1 MVEKAGAQLV
11 AISPE
16 LPDNSLTMKEKH
28 ELPFTVLSD
37 PDNRVAREFNI
48 VYTLPEGVKTS
59 FSNFFSLSEYYG
71 NESGELPLAVTYI
84 IDENRVIRYA
94 FVNADYK
101 KRAEPAEVIA
111 ELEKMGSGD

>member
-1 MVEKAGAQLV
+1 M